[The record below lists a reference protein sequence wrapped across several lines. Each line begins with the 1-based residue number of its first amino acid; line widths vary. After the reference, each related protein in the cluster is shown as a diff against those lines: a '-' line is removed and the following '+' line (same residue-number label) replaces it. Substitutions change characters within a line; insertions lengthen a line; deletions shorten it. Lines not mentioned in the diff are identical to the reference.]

1 MTQSLREQF
10 TEALKVALRNHEV
23 QAVATLRLILAAL
36 KDRDIALRS
45 QSKGEDHLAE
55 HEILAVLQTMIRQR
69 QESIAAYEKA
79 GRPAHAKQEQGEIEV
94 IRRFLPKPMS
104 SSQIEQA
111 IDEILET
118 KNLSGLKGMSC
129 VMSELRKRYPGAVDF
144 GFAGKHAKERL
155 TQRTIPR

>member
-1 MTQSLREQF
+1 MTQNLREQF
-10 TEALKVALRNHEV
+10 TEALKVALRSHEA
-23 QAVATLRLILAAL
+23 QAVSTLRLILASL

-45 QSKGEDHLAE
+45 QGKGENSLAE

-79 GRPAHAKQEQGEIEV
+79 ERPAHAKQEQGEIEV

-104 SSQIEQA
+104 EQQIAQA
-111 IDEILET
+111 IDEIVEA

-144 GFAGKHAKERL
+144 AFAGKRAKERL
-155 TQRTIPR
+155 TQQ